1 MKLYKIEFFVSTPD
15 DWALPEEN
23 FGEFLNMDKFYK
35 CVVGNALVLKILY
48 DKSDAIVTYKAG
60 RE

>member
-1 MKLYKIEFFVSTPD
+1 MKLYK
-15 DWALPEEN
+15 PEEN